1 MQQGDIQQELVYL
14 LGLQQACCSKYEE
27 IKDTTSDIQL
37 QDFLEVTTRHIK
49 ELIQDL
55 ENTIGEEGTAGL
67 VNPQLSSIQ
76 VLLQDLNTI
85 FERGSVY
92 GSAKKIAEI
101 EKKLIERYKEVQ
113 SKVISPEIRD
123 MLKTHIMT
131 LEEILLQSNVL
142 ARLIT

>member
-14 LGLQQACCSKYEE
+14 LRLQEACCSKYEE

-55 ENTIGEEGTAGL
+55 ENTIGSDAIPDL
-67 VNPQLSSIQ
+67 VSPQLSGVQ
-76 VLLQDLNTI
+76 LLLRELSNTFTNGNI
-85 FERGSVY
+85 Y

-113 SKVISPEIRD
+113 SKALSPEVREL
-123 MLKTHIMT
+123 LKNHIMT
-131 LEEILLQSNVL
+131 LEEIFLQANVFS
-142 ARLIT
+142 RLH